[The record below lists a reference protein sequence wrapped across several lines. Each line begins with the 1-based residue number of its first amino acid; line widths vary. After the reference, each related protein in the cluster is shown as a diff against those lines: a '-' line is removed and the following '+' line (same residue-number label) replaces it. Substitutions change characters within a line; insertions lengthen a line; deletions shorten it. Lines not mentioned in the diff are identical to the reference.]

1 MSPKR
6 QVESSKRA
14 AGNAR
19 KAAAAAAKVDA
30 ENSRKAA
37 LEGREWE
44 KGTKDTAK
52 KEATEAKRRDAAARK
67 AAAAAALAEEEAA
80 LPSKPKPTKTGP
92 AKRTRGIDAALGSL
106 NASNIDDAL
115 DALTLAT
122 GAEKGTID
130 RHPEKR
136 YKAAYAAYE
145 ERRLPEVREEH
156 KGLRLGQMKELI
168 RKEFEKSEENP
179 FNHVGNVSYNAPKPE
194 IALAK
199 KTEMEKIEARLGG
212 E

>member
-6 QVESSKRA
+6 QVENSKKA

-19 KAAAAAAKVDA
+19 KAAAAATKADA

-37 LEGREWE
+37 LAAQEWE
-44 KGTKDTAK
+44 KGAKDNTKKDTA
-52 KEATEAKRRDAAARK
+52 EAKKRDAAAKK

-80 LPSKPKPTKTGP
+80 LPSKPQATKTGP
-92 AKRTRGIDAALGSL
+92 VKRTRGISPAFGSL

-122 GAEKGTID
+122 GSEKGTVD

-145 ERRLPEVREEH
+145 ERRLPEVREEY
-156 KGLRLGQMKELI
+156 KGLRLGQMKELV

-179 FNHVGNVSYNAPKPE
+179 FNQVGNVPYNATKGD

-199 KTEMEKIEARLGG
+199 QTEMEMIETRLGG
-212 E
+212 K

>member
-1 MSPKR
+1 MPKK
-6 QVESSKRA
+6 QVESSKKA

-19 KAAAAAAKVDA
+19 KAAAAASKADA

-37 LEGREWE
+37 EEAQEWE
-44 KGTKDTAK
+44 KGAKSNAK
-52 KEATEAKRRDAAARK
+52 KEAAEAKKRDAATKK

-80 LPSKPKPTKTGP
+80 LPSKPKATKAGP
-92 AKRTRGIDAALGSL
+92 AKRTKGIDSALGSL
-106 NASNIDDAL
+106 NASNVDDAL

-122 GAEKGTID
+122 GADKGTID
-130 RHPEKR
+130 RHPERR

-168 RKEFEKSEENP
+168 KKEFEKSEENP
-179 FNHVGNVSYNAPKPE
+179 FNQVSNVRYDATKDE

-199 KTEMEKIEARLGG
+199 KVEMEKIEARLGG
-212 E
+212 K